1 MSEID
6 LLNNYGHCRLEHC
19 LCIDQNNPRY
29 HGAWGGLVCPDWVTL
44 GARNTDDLIAYAK
57 TNYKVKA
64 NEHKN

>member
-1 MSEID
+1 MFEID
-6 LLNNYGHCRLEHC
+6 VLNNYGQCRLEHC

-29 HGAWGGLVCPDWVTL
+29 HGAWAGLVCPDWVTL